1 LKPGA
6 VLDSGRGLPQ
16 VNQIIRRCKLKQVEL
31 AKKAGIT
38 EGMVSFI
45 LSGERRPSIDV
56 AEKLAE
62 ATGTDPILWMKYNI
76 KEMLKAVKDAD

>member
-1 LKPGA
+1 
-6 VLDSGRGLPQ
+6 
-16 VNQIIRRCKLKQVEL
+16 LKQVEL

-56 AEKLAE
+56 AERLAQ
-62 ATGTDPILWMKYNI
+62 ATGTHALLWMKYNI
-76 KEMLKAVKDAD
+76 KEMLRAVKEAK

>member
-1 LKPGA
+1 MLIKYKVGG
-6 VLDSGRGLPQ
+6 D
-16 VNQIIRRCKLKQVEL
+16 KLKQVEL
-31 AKKAGIT
+31 AKRAGIT

-76 KEMLKAVKDAD
+76 KEMLKAVKNAE